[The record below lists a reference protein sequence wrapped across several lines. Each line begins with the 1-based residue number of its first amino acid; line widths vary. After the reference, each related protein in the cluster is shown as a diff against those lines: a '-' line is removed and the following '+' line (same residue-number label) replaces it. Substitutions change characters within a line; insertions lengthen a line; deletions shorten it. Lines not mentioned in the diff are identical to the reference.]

1 MGGEGSTLATGQ
13 WVPYTEVFLFF
24 WAATMLVG
32 KLRKIRR
39 QQRAMLF
46 DVLPSDMGEKIT

>member
-1 MGGEGSTLATGQ
+1 MGGEGSTMATGQ

-39 QQRAMLF
+39 HYG
-46 DVLPSDMGEKIT
+46 VI